1 VEGIPRGWLHR
12 FLDMALDEDLGLRG
26 DLTSELVFSAED
38 VGAVRY
44 EIREDGVL
52 AGAAALRPLS
62 AKVDPAIEVEEL
74 HPDGSRLEAG
84 TVFARAHGPMRGL
97 LTMERLGLNIV
108 GRLTGIA
115 THTRAFVDAADG
127 KVRVADTRKTTPL
140 LRPLEKYAVRMGG
153 GVNHRMGLFDAAMIK
168 DNHRAGAGR
177 ELVDVVR
184 EARAALGHAH
194 RLICEVESLEG
205 AIAAAEGGA
214 DVLLLD
220 NRTPDQLRE
229 IVEAVGDKVTLEASG
244 GITLDSIAD
253 YAATGVDLVSTSAVI
268 TRARWLDVGV
278 EYESE
283 GEG

>member
-1 VEGIPRGWLHR
+1 MEGIPRGWLDR
-12 FLDMALDEDLGLRG
+12 FLEMALDEDLGLRG

-38 VGAVRY
+38 TGAVRY

-52 AGAAALRPLS
+52 AGAAALGPLA

-74 HPDGSRLEAG
+74 HSDGSRLEAG

-153 GVNHRMGLFDAAMIK
+153 GVNHRFGLFDAAMIK

-184 EARAALGHAH
+184 EARARLGHAH

-205 AIAAAEGGA
+205 AVAAAEGGA

-229 IVEAVGDKVTLEASG
+229 IVAAVGDKVTLEASG

-283 GEG
+283 GEA